1 MDGGSIPPSSTP
13 QIAQLYPDVTPVFYI
28 PVVTISISIEAPED
42 LSKLPPV
49 RPMVVRIDRLALR
62 RIGQDEVIPNGP
74 SGLQLVELF
83 DSEGLPNGHPF
94 VVGTDASMFGTEHLN
109 RYLLAAHRNGAYNQR
124 SLSTFHAPKLTGF
137 LHWLWN
143 HHGEPVELTVTTTEH
158 LRTYKKERLET
169 VASSS
174 WDTELGCLS
183 SFFKWA
189 RDAGLMSYDPMPRWG
204 TRQRNTMRVRLD
216 DRRTPLFLQERE
228 LRFFLHVG
236 MRGDAVYG
244 NRPLSFTR
252 SHIAPPA
259 SPLRDF
265 AIGFVEVTTG
275 LRREETGGLLDIEIP
290 TRYSGPLDHPLL
302 GGSELQRFIRY
313 GKLGKPRWVYVTSSV
328 VDVLDGY
335 RSTERRRIVEAAQ
348 PRLRN
353 NLNQLLVVNA
363 VRVHS
368 GKSQIHIGSA
378 WRDTNRLSDEDRARA
393 VIVTDDSVIEPL
405 GLFLSRRGL
414 PLNLNYLN
422 ELYKNANERT
432 THADH
437 PDRPSIRVS
446 NHTMRHTFAVRTLA
460 ALIQES
466 DRVPGAPYALITNP
480 VFTVQELLG
489 HSDPETT
496 ARYLRAAE
504 RYEAVPIVL
513 QSNALRIA
521 TSLETE
527 GDAHV

>member
-1 MDGGSIPPSSTP
+1 
-13 QIAQLYPDVTPVFYI
+13 
-28 PVVTISISIEAPED
+28 VVPNSISIATPD
-42 LSKLPPV
+42 GLSKHSPV
-49 RPMVVRIDRLALR
+49 RPIVVRIDRLALR
-62 RIGQDEVIPNGP
+62 SIGQDEVVPSGP

-83 DSEGLPNGHPF
+83 DSEGLPDGHPF
-94 VVGTDASMFGTEHLN
+94 VVGTDASIFGTEHLN

-124 SLSTFHAPKLTGF
+124 SLSTFHAPKLTTF
-137 LHWLWN
+137 LRWLWN
-143 HHGEPVELTVTTTEH
+143 HHGEQVELTVTTTEH
-158 LRTYKKERLET
+158 LRNYKKERLET

-174 WDTELGCLS
+174 WDTELGCMS

-189 RDAGLMSYDPMPRWG
+189 RDARLMNYDPMPRWG
-204 TRQRNTMRVRLD
+204 TRQRNTMRVSLD

-236 MRGDAVYG
+236 MRGEVVFG
-244 NRPLSFTR
+244 NRPLSFTDT
-252 SHIAPPA
+252 HIATPA

-265 AIGFVEVTTG
+265 AIGFIEVTTG
-275 LRREETGGLLDIEIP
+275 LRREETAQLLDIEIP
-290 TRYSGPLDHPLL
+290 TRLSSPLDHPLL
-302 GGSELQRFIRY
+302 GGNELQRFIRY
-313 GKLGKPRWVYVTSSV
+313 GKKGKPRWVYVTSSV
-328 VDVLDGY
+328 VDVLDEY
-335 RSTERRRIVEAAQ
+335 RSTERRRVIEAAQ

-353 NLNQLLVVNA
+353 HLDQLLVVNA

-378 WRDTNRLSDEDRARA
+378 WRDTNRLSDVDRARA
-393 VIVTDDSVIEPL
+393 VIITDDSVIEPL

-432 THADH
+432 AHADH
-437 PDRPSIRVS
+437 PDGPSIRVS

-466 DRVPGAPYALITNP
+466 NRAPGEPYALVTNP
-480 VFTVQELLG
+480 VFVVQELLG

-504 RYEAVPIVL
+504 RYEAVPNVL
-513 QSNALRIA
+513 QSNAVQIA
-521 TSLETE
+521 KNLETE

>member
-1 MDGGSIPPSSTP
+1 M
-13 QIAQLYPDVTPVFYI
+13 
-28 PVVTISISIEAPED
+28 
-42 LSKLPPV
+42 
-49 RPMVVRIDRLALR
+49 
-62 RIGQDEVIPNGP
+62 
-74 SGLQLVELF
+74 
-83 DSEGLPNGHPF
+83 
-94 VVGTDASMFGTEHLN
+94 
-109 RYLLAAHRNGAYNQR
+109 
-124 SLSTFHAPKLTGF
+124 
-137 LHWLWN
+137 
-143 HHGEPVELTVTTTEH
+143 
-158 LRTYKKERLET
+158 
-169 VASSS
+169 
-174 WDTELGCLS
+174 
-183 SFFKWA
+183 
-189 RDAGLMSYDPMPRWG
+189 
-204 TRQRNTMRVRLD
+204 
-216 DRRTPLFLQERE
+216 
-228 LRFFLHVG
+228 
-236 MRGDAVYG
+236 
-244 NRPLSFTR
+244 
-252 SHIAPPA
+252 
-259 SPLRDF
+259 RDF
-265 AIGFVEVTTG
+265 AIGFIEVTTG
-275 LRREETGGLLDIEIP
+275 LRREETARLLDIEIP
-290 TRYSGPLDHPLL
+290 TRLSSPLDHAPL
-302 GGSELQRFIRY
+302 GGNELQRFIRY

-328 VDVLDGY
+328 VDVLDEY
-335 RSTERRRIVEAAQ
+335 RATERRRVIEAAQ

-353 NLNQLLVVNA
+353 NLDQLLVVNA

-405 GLFLSRRGL
+405 GLFLSQRGL

-466 DRVPGAPYALITNP
+466 DRVPGAPYALITKP

-513 QSNALRIA
+513 QSNAVRIA
-521 TSLETE
+521 NNLETE